1 MNRRRFQGGAVST
14 AKRSIVSALFLL
26 AIAGMAVA
34 QGWTG
39 PAGVGIEVR
48 DEAGQPIPGAAIV
61 LVPGGAAG
69 DDAPPF
75 VFTDAGGR
83 IEVKNLAEGEWQVE
97 VRAAGYMIFNGYL
110 RLSAAEAPEVGFSS
124 RQRTGSFW
132 QPLEVRFYVP
142 GSPGDAVMVAATK
155 EERRGEKK
163 RLTERAELEQQ
174 EKKAK
179 E

>member
-1 MNRRRFQGGAVST
+1 M
-14 AKRSIVSALFLL
+14 AL
-26 AIAGMAVA
+26 A

-124 RQRTGSFW
+124 LQRTGTFW
-132 QPLEVRFYVP
+132 QPLQVRFFVP
-142 GSPGDAVMVAATK
+142 GSPGDAMMVAGTK
-155 EERRGEKK
+155 EERKSEKK
-163 RLTERAELEQQ
+163 RIAEQEELERQ
-174 EKKAK
+174 EKKNK
-179 E
+179 ERGELREQR